1 MIHKLNNIFA
11 QFLTLTK
18 VNIKSKLNN
27 LPNSNLLK
35 FSNLGV
41 PLFML
46 MILNLLLAN
55 GLKEIKKTSFLI
67 LSMST
72 LVISISLS
80 LNRFIV
86 ILKWDLENHHNK
98 WIFVMN
104 NMLNFHFIML
114 INYSNKKYMM
124 KS

>member
-11 QFLTLTK
+11 QFLTFTK

-72 LVISISLS
+72 LAISISLS

>member
-11 QFLTLTK
+11 QFLTFTK

-27 LPNSNLLK
+27 LPNLNLLK

>member
-1 MIHKLNNIFA
+1 MIHKLNNIFV
-11 QFLTLTK
+11 QFLTFTK

-41 PLFML
+41 LLFML

-55 GLKEIKKTSFLI
+55 GPKEIKKTSFLI

-72 LVISISLS
+72 LIILISLC
-80 LNRFIV
+80 LNKFIV

-98 WIFVMN
+98 SIFVMN
-104 NMLNFHFIML
+104 NMLNFHFIMP

-124 KS
+124 K

>member
-1 MIHKLNNIFA
+1 MIHKLNNIFV
-11 QFLTLTK
+11 QFLTFTK

-41 PLFML
+41 LLFML
-46 MILNLLLAN
+46 MISNLLLAN
-55 GLKEIKKTSFLI
+55 GHKEIKKTSFWI

-72 LVISISLS
+72 LIISISLCS
-80 LNRFIV
+80 NKFIV

-98 WIFVMN
+98 SIFVMN
-104 NMLNFHFIML
+104 NMLNFHFIMQ
-114 INYSNKKYMM
+114 ISYSNKKYMM
-124 KS
+124 R